1 MSVGPEVG
9 PPLLRVVHGSPSP
22 EELAA
27 LVTVVA
33 ARRAAARVRTTPVPR
48 GRWGHPTSLVR
59 APLRPEFQPSV
70 FRSS

>member
-33 ARRAAARVRTTPVPR
+33 ARRAAARVRTTPAPR